1 MEPAVDLLRR
11 EYIQLLE
18 PDKVTIPAPNLIR
31 VPHVQR
37 QIFQSIFQEG
47 SLAFP
52 PPDRYK
58 LRVLKKLIE
67 SMERAIKDP
76 EEDEISDDLVSCLAK
91 LMSRSQVSEFIAA
104 QQKHYVTYTAP
115 LPMLDSPSVTLLEA
129 RSLIASSGT
138 TGIRTWDAAL
148 NLGHFLFSAEG
159 RSYAAGQKILELGA
173 GIGFLAINC
182 AKYLGADLVLAT
194 DGSGEALDE
203 LESNIYL
210 NGLGNSGKIH
220 TGVLRWGHT
229 LNSGVLDPHD
239 TCQSY
244 DTIIGADVLFIDVT
258 FLQLIYYMFFEAQRL
273 RFKADVRSFFYPSLV
288 IIAATVRNDK
298 THDAFITA
306 CSQNHF
312 IILTLSN
319 PTPDRLSQLG
329 FFHSNSVP
337 IRLLKITNP
346 K

>member
-1 MEPAVDLLRR
+1 
-11 EYIQLLE
+11 
-18 PDKVTIPAPNLIR
+18 
-31 VPHVQR
+31 
-37 QIFQSIFQEG
+37 
-47 SLAFP
+47 
-52 PPDRYK
+52 
-58 LRVLKKLIE
+58 
-67 SMERAIKDP
+67 
-76 EEDEISDDLVSCLAK
+76 
-91 LMSRSQVSEFIAA
+91 MSRSQVSEFIAA

-244 DTIIGADVLFIDVT
+244 DTIIGADVVSNYLVPCIVYRHIQLFIDVT

-273 RFKADVRSFFYPSLV
+273 RFKADVRSFFYPSLGM
-288 IIAATVRNDK
+288 
-298 THDAFITA
+298 HD
-306 CSQNHF
+306 S
-312 IILTLSN
+312 
-319 PTPDRLSQLG
+319 
-329 FFHSNSVP
+329 
-337 IRLLKITNP
+337 
-346 K
+346 